1 MKKKYSK
8 IIVIFLIS
16 LFVSITPCFAI
27 EFTVDELG
35 EEIDRINP
43 NATTAFIIGEYVFTS
58 EHLLTTQ
65 DVMLAARTIS
75 LSENAGSIDKDSIYG
90 EMTIQRLEAQYDD
103 NYDKT
108 GWILS
113 NNVIGTT
120 QLPEKIN
127 ISYIDYQ
134 GVKEIVKYTVTFD
147 NDGTTSTSLVKE
159 GQVVTKLEDPI
170 KEGYKFIGWY
180 NGSEEY
186 DFTKPVTG
194 DITLTAKYVVELDVD
209 ALLQASVN
217 KVNNEYYT
225 ALYADKVLTYNIINN
240 DAKSS
245 ALQNTGLIGG
255 IRDLLK
261 TDGIKELTIKS
272 GDKTYVF
279 DEPNENLEVGQSS
292 AAFLTMIQMLE
303 ETTGMTISDITL
315 NDLIGAELD
324 VTIVV
329 EDGYI
334 SNSGNN
340 IEQYKALI
348 TGEKTPVYTV
358 VFDVDG
364 TQTSSQVKKGKI
376 IDEPVAPV
384 KEGYTFDGWYT
395 DSELTT
401 KYEFTNEVNSNI
413 VLYAKFNINTYSVKF
428 YDGDTELT
436 DLVQT
441 IEYGKTIT
449 NVTTPIK
456 EGYVFVGW
464 YTDNT
469 LTTEYSS
476 DMEVKND
483 IALYAKWKQVVANVT
498 TQTEL
503 EAALANSD
511 ITTINLINSISV
523 DKSIIIDRSVA
534 INGNNNTMSLTTVT
548 SGNNQVLKTYNG
560 EEEITV
566 ELKDIKLTG
575 ANAALI
581 VLDNSKVIAT
591 NVDVSGNAW
600 GGIEVKNVA
609 TSSLI
614 ATGITNTSEEEG
626 HATIW
631 VDETTVEEMLAII
644 SFEDKVAIDVEGS
657 EGQSQ
662 AQYYLSQSGNL
673 NDSSDN
679 DNIYNAA
686 QSVTN
691 ITANIGSGIQNI
703 VLGE

>member
-8 IIVIFLIS
+8 IIVMIVIS

-75 LSENAGSIDKDSIYG
+75 VSENAGSIDKDAIYG

-108 GWILS
+108 GWIS
-113 NNVIGTT
+113 TDNVIGTT

-127 ISYIDYQ
+127 ISYIDYEET
-134 GVKEIVKYTVTFD
+134 KEIVKYTVTFD
-147 NDGTTSTSLVKE
+147 NDGTLSTSSVKE
-159 GQVVTKLEDPI
+159 GLVVSKPEDPV
-170 KEGYKFIGWY
+170 KDGYKFIGWY
-180 NGSEEY
+180 NGNEEY
-186 DFTKPVTG
+186 DFTKPVTE
-194 DITLTAKYVVELDVD
+194 DITLTAKYVSVLDID
-209 ALLQASVN
+209 TLLQTSVN

-225 ALYADKVLTYNIINN
+225 ASYADKIITYNIINN
-240 DAKSS
+240 DIKSA

-261 TDGIKELTIKS
+261 ADGIKELTIKS
-272 GDKTYVF
+272 GDKTYIF

-292 AAFLTMIQMLE
+292 AVFLTMIQMLE

-315 NDLIGAELD
+315 DDLIGAELD
-324 VTIVV
+324 VTISL

-334 SNSGNN
+334 SKAGNN
-340 IEQYKALI
+340 LEQYKALI

-358 VFDVDG
+358 TFDVDG
-364 TQTSSQVKKGKI
+364 TQTYSQVKSGKTVI
-376 IDEPVAPV
+376 EPTAPT

-401 KYEFTNEVNSNI
+401 KYEFTNIVNSNI
-413 VLYAKFNINTYSVKF
+413 VLYAKFNINNYNVKF

-436 DLVQT
+436 DLAQIV
-441 IEYGKTIT
+441 EYGKTIN
-449 NVTTPIK
+449 NVTPTK
-456 EGYVFVGW
+456 EGYAFVGW
-464 YTDNT
+464 YTDST

-476 DMEVKND
+476 SLEIKND
-483 IALYAKWKQVVANVT
+483 VVLYAKWKQVVANIT
-498 TQTEL
+498 TQAEL
-503 EAALANSD
+503 EAALANAD
-511 ITTINLINSISV
+511 ITTINLINNISV
-523 DKSIIIDRSVA
+523 DKSIIIDRSIA

-548 SGNNQVLKTYNG
+548 SGNNQVLKTYSG
-560 EEEITV
+560 DEEISV

-631 VDETTVEEMLAII
+631 VDETNIDEMLATILC
-644 SFEDKVAIDVEGS
+644 EEVAVQETEGS
-657 EGQSQ
+657 NGKPQV
-662 AQYYLSQSGNL
+662 QYYLSQTGNL
-673 NDSSDN
+673 NDSSEN
-679 DNIYNAA
+679 DNIYNVA
-686 QSVTN
+686 QSVT
-691 ITANIGSGIQNI
+691 IVTSNIGSGIEDI